1 LFHCFY
7 TAHALGFKHGGL
19 ISQQIELSNC
29 KKRALE
35 LRSIYTTA
43 LRKDVTALD
52 IEDHKQALTRALMEY
67 EVMHRRLTSVC
78 LHVSI
83 MMVDAFG
90 RDVLD
95 T

>member
-1 LFHCFY
+1 MCHYLH

-29 KKRALE
+29 KKRVLE

-67 EVMHRRLTSVC
+67 EVRTKSLT
-78 LHVSI
+78 LY
-83 MMVDAFG
+83 
-90 RDVLD
+90 
-95 T
+95 